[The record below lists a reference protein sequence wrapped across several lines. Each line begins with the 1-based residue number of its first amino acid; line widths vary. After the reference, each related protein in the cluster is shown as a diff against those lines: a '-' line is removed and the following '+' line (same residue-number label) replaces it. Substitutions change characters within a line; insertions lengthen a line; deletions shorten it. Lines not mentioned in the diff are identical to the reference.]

1 LIHDKMAEA
10 KGSNMDDVLRRKV
23 CRLIAGIVV
32 SDEDLSP
39 QEDAFV
45 DRMLERFGIPKEE
58 REVIFPIVDATE
70 AAGAMRELPED
81 FRLEAFGLLVDAAAA
96 YRTWSACRGT
106 PSPTNSR
113 KPSLGAPNNRFQSD
127 REPRFSGTIGAAESQ
142 NGLAGPI
149 R

>member
-1 LIHDKMAEA
+1 MAEA

-96 YRTWSACRGT
+96 DGSIAPEELGYLEAVSDVVGV
-106 PSPTNSR
+106 SR
-113 KPSLGAPNNRFQSD
+113 DALSD
-127 REPRFSGTIGAAESQ
+127 KLSEA
-142 NGLAGPI
+142 LA
-149 R
+149 RRSKQ

>member
-1 LIHDKMAEA
+1 
-10 KGSNMDDVLRRKV
+10 MDDVLRRKV

-70 AAGAMRELPED
+70 AAGAIRELPED

-96 YRTWSACRGT
+96 DGSIAPEELGYLEAVSDVVGV
-106 PSPTNSR
+106 SR
-113 KPSLGAPNNRFQSD
+113 DALSD
-127 REPRFSGTIGAAESQ
+127 KLSEA
-142 NGLAGPI
+142 LA
-149 R
+149 RRSKQ

>member
-96 YRTWSACRGT
+96 DGSIAPEELGYLEAVSDVVGV
-106 PSPTNSR
+106 SR
-113 KPSLGAPNNRFQSD
+113 DALSD
-127 REPRFSGTIGAAESQ
+127 KLSEA
-142 NGLAGPI
+142 LA
-149 R
+149 RRSKQ

>member
-1 LIHDKMAEA
+1 MAEA

-70 AAGAMRELPED
+70 AAGAIRELPED

-96 YRTWSACRGT
+96 DGSIAPEELGYLEAVSDVVGV
-106 PSPTNSR
+106 SR
-113 KPSLGAPNNRFQSD
+113 DALSD
-127 REPRFSGTIGAAESQ
+127 KLSEA
-142 NGLAGPI
+142 LA
-149 R
+149 RRSKQ

>member
-1 LIHDKMAEA
+1 
-10 KGSNMDDVLRRKV
+10 MDDVLRRKV

-70 AAGAMRELPED
+70 AADAMRELPAD
-81 FRLEAFGLLVDAAAA
+81 FRLEAFGLLVEAAAA
-96 YRTWSACRGT
+96 DGSIAPEELGYLEAVSDVVGV
-106 PSPTNSR
+106 SR
-113 KPSLGAPNNRFQSD
+113 DALSD
-127 REPRFSGTIGAAESQ
+127 KLAEA
-142 NGLAGPI
+142 LAHRPKH
-149 R
+149 